1 MSSGM
6 FGRQMPLGM
15 YGMGMPQMGMDQQQ
29 QLGKGKGKVIDFDAA
44 FAQVHASL
52 AGEQAESARITEV
65 KEGEV
70 EELADSLQETSL
82 DKGKSRAVEDE
93 FQEYVV

>member
-1 MSSGM
+1 M

-15 YGMGMPQMGMDQQQ
+15 YGIGMPQMGMDQQQ
-29 QLGKGKGKVIDFDAA
+29 QLGKGKGKGKVIDFDAA

-70 EELADSLQETSL
+70 EELADTLQGTGL
-82 DKGKSRAVEDE
+82 DEGKSRAMEDE
-93 FQEYVV
+93 FQECVA